1 MINLSGLERS
11 ALPIRDPEVLSFIKK
26 IDVNHF
32 FTKSL
37 QDLTIRERFIKEYFK
52 WIQTSKLNKLHG
64 IKKFKHLSYVH
75 GTSQSFD
82 FF

>member
-1 MINLSGLERS
+1 MVNLSSLERS

-37 QDLTIRERFIKEYFK
+37 QDLTIRDRFIK
-52 WIQTSKLNKLHG
+52 
-64 IKKFKHLSYVH
+64 
-75 GTSQSFD
+75 
-82 FF
+82 